1 MIIAVVNTKGG
12 TAKTTSTIFLA
23 VAFTRRGYP
32 TTVIDLD
39 AQGSATEWA
48 DRAEASGGAL
58 PFPVEV
64 TNLRRLPR
72 LADRH
77 RTANNVVVIDT
88 PPGDP
93 DAIDAAIKAADFVLV
108 PSQASPIEIARVWE
122 TLPAL
127 QNKPHGILITAAR
140 LGTRSLEQATK
151 ELESH
156 DVSMFTTRI
165 PIREGIRDT
174 FGEIPE
180 KSYGYDDVVAEIQ
193 EVLA

>member
-12 TAKTTSTIFLA
+12 TAKTTSAVFLA
-23 VAFTRRGYP
+23 CTFAQRGYS

-39 AQGSATEWA
+39 AQGSASDWA
-48 DRAEASGGAL
+48 DRAEMAGEPL
-58 PFPVEV
+58 PFSVEV

-72 LADRH
+72 LAERH
-77 RTANNVVVIDT
+77 RGPEDAVVIDT

-93 DAIDAAIKAADFVLV
+93 DSIDTAIKVADFVLV

-127 QNKPHGILITAAR
+127 QNTPHGILITAAR
-140 LGTRSLEQATK
+140 LGTRSLEMATK
-151 ELESH
+151 QLEEH
-156 DVSMFTTRI
+156 EVSVFTTRI

-174 FGEIPE
+174 FGELP
-180 KSYGYDDVVAEIQ
+180 SRTYGYEDVANEIL